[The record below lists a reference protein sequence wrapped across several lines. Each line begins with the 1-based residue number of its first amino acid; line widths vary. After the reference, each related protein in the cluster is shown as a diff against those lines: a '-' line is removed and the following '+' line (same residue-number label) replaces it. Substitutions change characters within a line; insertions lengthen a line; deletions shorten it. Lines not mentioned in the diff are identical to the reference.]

1 LVYVENNQVTLWIN
15 KMGESWSEP
24 IVIKGTHP
32 VTDPAAIRFTDIKGT
47 GIAGLV
53 WSYEYS
59 TITGTERMYL
69 LI

>member
-1 LVYVENNQVTLWIN
+1 
-15 KMGESWSEP
+15 MGESWSEP